1 MLPLTLGKNDEF
13 VYYFFSQW
21 NTHSLPNRT
30 LLPPPPLV
38 FAPTCHDPVLY
49 ISDALDLPQQ
59 LWPIGSGAERLT
71 GRTEDS
77 TSVFFSYSVKKK
89 EKNNSLLKTFLYRFT
104 WKETGSTVY
113 IHTHTHTPTH
123 THGTSWYSI
132 LRHIVHLRAYV
143 HMSHVHTTCTKKP
156 WLPSGLVFD
165 RMLSEWL
172 ISQCFDLLQLL
183 ELCLVRAWIWHTL
196 QIIMWLHYTQC
207 FLFFFFC
214 FFFFQ
219 FCFWRDI
226 FVLCFIY

>member
-1 MLPLTLGKNDEF
+1 MKR
-13 VYYFFSQW
+13 
-21 NTHSLPNRT
+21 NRFYC
-30 LLPPPPLV
+30 LHP
-38 FAPTCHDPVLY
+38 
-49 ISDALDLPQQ
+49 
-59 LWPIGSGAERLT
+59 
-71 GRTEDS
+71 
-77 TSVFFSYSVKKK
+77 
-89 EKNNSLLKTFLYRFT
+89 
-104 WKETGSTVY
+104 
-113 IHTHTHTPTH
+113 HTHTHTHTH

-226 FVLCFIY
+226 FLLCLKYYSFDTTLGYFTHTDFTIRRLLSEKKRKRRMQRGIFLQFLYGYYWLVIMITFSFSFFFFFPALSRLFDSNKHSGSSINA